1 MGVAIDMSG
10 KKYNRLTCI
19 EKLEERQKG
28 HIMWRFKCD
37 CGKVITA
44 RGGDVRQGKT
54 VSCGCRTIEIGKNN
68 KGKSNEERRK
78 KALRK

>member
-1 MGVAIDMSG
+1 MGVAIDMTG

-19 EKLEERQKG
+19 EKLDERQKG

-44 RGGDVRQGKT
+44 SGGDV
-54 VSCGCRTIEIGKNN
+54 
-68 KGKSNEERRK
+68 
-78 KALRK
+78 